1 MQCETGVCDKGMH
14 PFVGT
19 QRRGRLLPWG
29 TGRVGEATKG
39 GVVWAKPE
47 LTVCG
52 LLGAAPDGMSWVAE
66 QVAYLEPSQF

>member
-14 PFVGT
+14 PLVGT
-19 QRRGRLLPWG
+19 QRRGHLLPWG
-29 TGRVGEATKG
+29 RGRVGEAAKG

-52 LLGAAPDGMSWVAE
+52 LLGVAPDGMFWAAE
-66 QVAYLEPSQF
+66 QEGYLEPSQF